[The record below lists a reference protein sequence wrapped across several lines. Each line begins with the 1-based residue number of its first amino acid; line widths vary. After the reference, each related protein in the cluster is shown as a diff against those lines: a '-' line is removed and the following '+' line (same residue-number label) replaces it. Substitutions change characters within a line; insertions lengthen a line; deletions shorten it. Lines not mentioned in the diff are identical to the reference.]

1 VFLKKL
7 FLYYFLKMKETKK
20 TFNEIVVNTRDIKS
34 EDLITYY
41 NLENENEEFKKA
53 YNKGVED
60 AKERFLTFLTV
71 FSIKNNL

>member
-1 VFLKKL
+1 
-7 FLYYFLKMKETKK
+7 MKETKK

-41 NLENENEEFKKA
+41 NLENENEEFA

>member
-1 VFLKKL
+1 
-7 FLYYFLKMKETKK
+7 MKEIKK
-20 TFNEIVVNTRDIKS
+20 TFNEIVDDVRNIKS

-41 NLENENEEFKKA
+41 NLQDKNDDFKSS

>member
-1 VFLKKL
+1 MEKI
-7 FLYYFLKMKETKK
+7 KK
-20 TFNEIVVNTRDIKS
+20 TFNEIVDDTRNIKS

-41 NLENENEEFKKA
+41 NLQNEDNDFKDA

-71 FSIKNNL
+71 FSIKNDL